1 MSMWSVQE
9 DNLLKQQ
16 MALGLSDRQV
26 YERYGELFNDRTLGA
41 IRNRM
46 SLLRCDEDRRVRQR
60 KKEKYNNQSN
70 VDESNNDK
78 LIESLDL
85 ISDKLCNRLDTII
98 KQQAQIVEEIQLLDD
113 REDKRCNAYVK
124 ALYEIKTAVCDTS
137 SNTQTISNYFKRV
150 MHKMKW

>member
-1 MSMWSVQE
+1 M
-9 DNLLKQQ
+9 
-16 MALGLSDRQV
+16 
-26 YERYGELFNDRTLGA
+26 
-41 IRNRM
+41 
-46 SLLRCDEDRRVRQR
+46 
-60 KKEKYNNQSN
+60 
-70 VDESNNDK
+70 
-78 LIESLDL
+78 IESLDL

-137 SNTQTISNYFKRV
+137 SNTQTISNYFKRA